1 MRLLILQFN
10 GDYREAFNRFEA
22 GAGETYYAQKYSV
35 DMVDKL
41 GQQVEQIGVLCCITA
56 ESYDEVLSNG
66 VRAIGA
72 GFQGAVDFEQIVQRI
87 EQFQPTHLILNT
99 PVRRLLNWAIQHRI
113 PTLAILADSF
123 EAKSPKTHIT
133 NFLLARKLN
142 HPQIQWIGNHGVPA
156 AQALQKI
163 GVNPN
168 KIIPWD
174 WPHRTSPEAFPAKT
188 LSVSAPENSSP
199 LKLVYVGTISEAK
212 GVGDA
217 IRAVS
222 RLKAQNFPVTLQ
234 IAGRG
239 EIAAFEDLVQK
250 LDIAD
255 RVNFLGLV
263 ENHRVI
269 ELMRSADLVLVP
281 SRPEYPEGFPMTIY
295 EALCSRT
302 PIVASNHPMFIK
314 RLRHRTNALI
324 FSAGDETALA
334 NCIQDLLT
342 DPDLYQQISQASLPT
357 WKNLQLPVQWGDF
370 IQRWLNGS
378 ATDQQW
384 LYQQRLA
391 SGQYDAVR

>member
-41 GQQVEQIGVLCCITA
+41 GQQVGQIGVLCCITVEA
-56 ESYDEVLSNG
+56 YDEVLSNG

-72 GFQGAVDFEQIVQRI
+72 GFQDQVDFEQIVQRI

-113 PTLAILADSF
+113 PTLAMLADSF
-123 EAKSPKTHIT
+123 EATSFKTRIT
-133 NFLLARKLN
+133 NFLLATKLN

-174 WPHRTSPEAFPAKT
+174 WPHRISPEAFAPKT
-188 LSVSAPENSSP
+188 WSMSLRDRANPYQ
-199 LKLVYVGTISEAK
+199 LIYVGTISEEK

-217 IRAVS
+217 LRAV
-222 RLKAQNFPVTLQ
+222 AQLTTQDFPVQLQ
-234 IAGRG
+234 LAGRG
-239 EIAAFEDLVQK
+239 NIDAFEK
-250 LDIAD
+250 LAQQLHIAD
-255 RVNFLGLV
+255 RVQFLGLV
-263 ENHRVI
+263 ENHQVVQ
-269 ELMRSADLVLVP
+269 LMRSADLVLVP
-281 SRPEYPEGFPMTIY
+281 SRPEYPEGFPMTLY

-302 PIVASNHPMFIK
+302 PIVASNHPMFVK
-314 RLRHRTNALI
+314 RLKHRANAMI
-324 FSAGDETALA
+324 FKAKDETAFA
-334 NCIQDLLT
+334 NCIRDVLT
-342 DPDLYQQISQASLPT
+342 DPDLYQQISQATLST
-357 WKNLQLPVQWGDF
+357 WKALQLPAQWGEF
-370 IQRWLNGS
+370 IQRWLQGT
-378 ATDQQW
+378 AADQQW
-384 LYQQRLA
+384 LYQNRLA
-391 SGQYDAVR
+391 SGQYDELR